1 MPSPLFSCCMAAEES
16 TLEGS
21 ARDWT
26 VATEPADRLT
36 SMERLLQLQEAK
48 MAQLE
53 VRLEI
58 AETCQDLEERLMNF
72 IKLQLGQQGPVA
84 SDAVTP
90 SAGISVEQHPEV
102 DVAVETSCEA
112 GASRAI
118 TYDQAKEIYV
128 RDSEFELSKSTWEA
142 AVLLGTPAAGAVG
155 SLFLLAVVLIN
166 SVCQTY
172 FCLLI
177 EELFAGDEGTFYNG
191 VVRDST
197 RWRLNEAHS
206 TYRMDRSSWVSLAT
220 RVCQQD
226 GSLSFGN
233 AQANILGELRAYDS
247 PIPLELLGFKS
258 AGTVLACLCLLV
270 WYLTCAGEIQ
280 KCFDMFNALC
290 TIPSAGTRSRILLTT
305 DNALVIEAI
314 SWQRRIGLVLLNC
327 HRTLVAAWLTV
338 SGTIWLCS
346 TTNLVDLILNA
357 VALGF
362 VIDLD
367 ELIFTTLA
375 PPMVKRMI
383 SHMAPLKCKAGPTI
397 RGQSLKSLVVLVGYM
412 VFIFCLRS
420 EFLDPLLS
428 VMESVEKAMCQNE
441 TRFVIETNSGLGYGV
456 VVPTELPDDFTS
468 RDEVD
473 LNIGLESMTNKF
485 LVSNMTANELR
496 RLARFPLF
504 QQGKVAVVVG
514 SAGDFFAELLK
525 SSVDFDAPICVDELH
540 YSSDDLDFTHP
551 AYLAALRFGTG
562 TSNATRCADFAE
574 FCRHLTSVGVWV
586 RSFCSKECAC
596 GTSLSLLVDRRGCSA
611 ACTALVNVELSA
623 FVLHDPFHITSCKD
637 KPVSSWPMPA
647 AALMLADM
655 EIVLQVKLPIED
667 FFSHGC
673 RLLSL
678 TFVKFAPFKT
688 APWVPDALCGRSRG
702 SNVAVTNSRY
712 QSLRTLCPVTCGCS
726 LDFTLECPGACTRGS
741 GSVAIDKCAAG
752 LCPGKQM
759 LDRQIDEGVSCSD
772 LDKRLNA
779 TGITQAQCETVAETV
794 GSMCCLPSV
803 RLL

>member
-290 TIPSAGTRSRILLTT
+290 TIPSAGMHSRIILTAENT
-305 DNALVIEAI
+305 LVIEAI
-314 SWQRRIGLVLLNC
+314 SWQRRIGLVLLTC
-327 HRTLVAAWLTV
+327 HRTLIAAWLTV
-338 SGTIWLCS
+338 SGTMWLCS

-397 RGQSLKSLVVLVGYM
+397 RGQSLRGPAVLVGYI
-412 VFIFCLRS
+412 VFVFCLRVQ
-420 EFLDPLLS
+420 FLDPMLS
-428 VMESVEKAMCQNE
+428 VMESVENAMCQNE

-456 VVPTELPDDFTS
+456 VVPTEEPQDFTS
-468 RDEVD
+468 RDVVD
-473 LNIGLESMTNKF
+473 LNMGLSSTTGK
-485 LVSNMTANELR
+485 LVVSNVTANKLKWF
-496 RLARFPLF
+496 ARFPLS
-504 QQGKVAVVVG
+504 QQGMAAIVVG
-514 SAGDFFAELLK
+514 NQADFYAELLK
-525 SSVDFDAPICVDELH
+525 THVDFDAPLCVDELH
-540 YSSDDLDFTHP
+540 YSSEDLNFTHL
-551 AYLAALRFGTG
+551 AYLEALRFGTG
-562 TSNATRCADFAE
+562 KSNATRCADFAK

-611 ACTALVNVELSA
+611 ACTASVNVELSA
-623 FVLHDPFHITSCKD
+623 FVSHDRSQISSCED
-637 KPVSSWPMPA
+637 KPISSWPMPA

-655 EIVLQVKLPIED
+655 EMVLQVKLPIED
-667 FFSHGC
+667 FLKHGC

-678 TFVKFAPFKT
+678 SFFEVGPFET
-688 APWVPDALCGRSRG
+688 APWVPDALCGRSRS
-702 SNVAVTNSRY
+702 SNVAVTNARY

-726 LDFTLECPGACTRGS
+726 LDFTSECPGGCKWGPGS
-741 GSVAIDKCAAG
+741 AAIDKCAAG
-752 LCPGKQM
+752 LCPGKKIV
-759 LDRQIDEGVSCSD
+759 DRPLLEDIWCLS
-772 LDKRLNA
+772 LDKRLKANEFS
-779 TGITQAQCETVAETV
+779 QAQCESVAETV
-794 GSMCCLPSV
+794 SRMCCS
-803 RLL
+803 